1 MTGTEAVFNANIC
14 MSPVSPSVDCRC
26 SLLCAITQ
34 VNVLLNAY
42 KERGNWVRLRD
53 GIRYWRYAIF
63 LASLLSRSSA
73 SFITSQ
79 KVLHLN
85 DNVSRYTGKN

>member
-1 MTGTEAVFNANIC
+1 

-26 SLLCAITQ
+26 SLLRAITQ

-53 GIRYWRYAIF
+53 GNRYWRYAIF
-63 LASLLSRSSA
+63 LASLLSRSNGP
-73 SFITSQ
+73 FITFTPQ

-85 DNVSRYTGKN
+85 SSTLTNSRYTKN